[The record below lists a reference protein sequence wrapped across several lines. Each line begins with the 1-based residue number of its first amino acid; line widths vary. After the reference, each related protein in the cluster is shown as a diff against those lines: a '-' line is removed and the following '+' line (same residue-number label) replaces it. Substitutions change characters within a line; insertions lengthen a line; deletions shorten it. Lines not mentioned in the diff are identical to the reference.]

1 MNLSIYKPNSKNLG
15 CAASFQIAQKDG
27 AEPVFYVNFIAQ
39 HSWNDQKKTG
49 SFSESRN
56 DPSKTASLKF
66 NEFEL
71 GEIINAF
78 NQKVTYS
85 TYHTNDTNKTSIRF
99 SPFEKSKGQGENAVK
114 YTAFGFSVTR
124 NGSDTFKLPME
135 PGECVRL
142 VAFINKYYSLLD
154 DVRKPA
160 NKEKKVESKFEAKPK
175 SPKQDAPAE
184 ESDEF

>member
-99 SPFEKSKGQGENAVK
+99 SPFEKSKGQGENAIK
-114 YTAFGFSVTR
+114 YTAFGFSITR

-154 DVRKPA
+154 DTRKPA
-160 NKEKKVESKFEAKPK
+160 NKEKKPESKFEPKAKT
-175 SPKQDAPAE
+175 PKQDAPAE